1 MPRHVLADDERRFVA
16 SARVGRLATATAE
29 GRPHV
34 VPVCFEMLGD
44 VIYVGLDA
52 KPKSV
57 DVLMLRRVRNLISNP
72 QAALIVDRYSEDWSK
87 LGYVLIAAEATLASD
102 EGERYNA
109 ILALRSKY
117 AKYQDLLP
125 DDAHVIRL
133 KPMRVTSWGDLT
145 PWGSSQLL
153 GTESASP
160 ENTAPDAG
168 GIVSADV

>member
-1 MPRHVLADDERRFVA
+1 MPRLVLEDEARRFVA

-34 VPVCFEMLGD
+34 IPVCFEVLGD

-57 DVLMLRRVRNLISNP
+57 DVLKLRRVQNLVSNP

-87 LGYVLIAAEATLASD
+87 LGYVLITAEAGLASD

-109 ILALRSKY
+109 IRALRSKY
-117 AKYQDLLP
+117 AQYQDLLP

-133 KPMRVTSWGDLT
+133 RPLRVTSWGDLT
-145 PWGSSQLL
+145 PWGSSQVL

-160 ENTAPDAG
+160 EDTAPDAG

>member
-16 SARVGRLATATAE
+16 SARVGRLATATSE

-44 VIYVGLDA
+44 VIYVGLDD

-57 DVLMLRRVRNLISNP
+57 DVLMLRRVRNIISNP

-87 LGYVLIAAEATLASD
+87 LGYVLIAAEATLAPD

-117 AKYQDLLP
+117 AQYQELLP
-125 DDAHVIRL
+125 DEAHVIRL
-133 KPMRVTSWGDLT
+133 KPLRVTSWGDLT
-145 PWGSSQLL
+145 PWDSSQLPV
-153 GTESASP
+153 TESASP
-160 ENTAPDAG
+160 ENTSRDAR
-168 GIVSADV
+168 GIVPADV